1 MTLDLPR
8 ILESKRALRRNLARR
23 PVAEKLAML
32 DMLRDRLRAI
42 RRAAVRKKSI
52 VLSETAPEPNAGFEN
67 EQDCSR

>member
-32 DMLRDRLRAI
+32 DTLRDRLRAI
-42 RRAAVRKKSI
+42 RRAGVREKAI
-52 VLSETAPEPNAGFEN
+52 VRTETAPEPNTGFEN
-67 EQDCSR
+67 KPDY